1 MSALTTRRWSLEEWL
16 ANESAWAALLARSEA
31 DPLFLSW
38 QWLTHWWRYYG
49 TLLNLV
55 PQVLAM
61 YRGDDL
67 VGLAPMYE
75 RRVMRAGVIP
85 AVSVQVIG
93 LSWRDPVPLI
103 SEYLDVIAAPQD
115 LDGVREECVRALL
128 EQPGWTELV
137 IGFTA
142 TATAWR
148 DSFSR
153 QAGAANRYVRELEPS
168 VSYHADL
175 SNGLSAYLKELG
187 QSTRRSVWN
196 LRRRLS
202 EEHGE
207 VRLEFLTAEEID
219 SGFDDLNRLHQLRWN
234 RPAFSGDRLQFHK
247 TFAAQL
253 ASSGELALSRLRVA
267 GNVVSVLYD
276 IHKGT
281 RQYNMKMGFH
291 PTFTTRLSL
300 GLVHFGYAMEAAAD
314 RGVKLYDFL
323 AGPGQFFDFKR
334 NLGQIRR
341 ELSCVQMLR
350 GGVLPTVYRLRD
362 RVR

>member
-1 MSALTTRRWSLEEWL
+1 M
-16 ANESAWAALLARSEA
+16 ARSEA

-38 QWLTHWWRYYG
+38 HWLTHWWQYYG
-49 TLLNLV
+49 ELLNLV
-55 PQVLAM
+55 PQILAV
-61 YRGDDL
+61 YRGTDL
-67 VGLAPMYE
+67 IGLAPMYE
-75 RRVMRAGVIP
+75 RHVVRAGVIR
-85 AVSVQVIG
+85 AVSVQMMG
-93 LSWRDPVPLI
+93 LCWRDPVPLI
-103 SEYLDVIAAPQD
+103 SEYLDVIAAPAD
-115 LDGVREECVRALL
+115 LDAVREECVRALL
-128 EQPGWTELV
+128 EQPVWSELV

-142 TATAWR
+142 TAGAWR

-153 QAGAANRYVRELEPS
+153 QATSANRYARELEPS

-175 SNGLSAYLKELG
+175 GKGFSAYLKELG

-196 LRRRLS
+196 LRRRLA

-207 VRLEFLTAEEID
+207 VRLESLGPEEID

-234 RPAFSGDRLQFHK
+234 RPAFSQERLQFHK

-253 ASSGELALSRLRVA
+253 AAAGELAFTRLRVA
-267 GNVVSVLYD
+267 DNVVSVLYD

-291 PTFTTRLSL
+291 PTFTSRLSL
-300 GLVHFGYAMEAAAD
+300 GLVHFGYAMEAAAE
-314 RGVKLYDFL
+314 RGVQLYDFL

-334 NLGQIRR
+334 NLGQIQRP
-341 ELSCVQMLR
+341 LSCVQMLR
-350 GGVLPTVYRLRD
+350 GGVLPLVYRLRD